1 MEPKQLKE
9 LLTST
14 EQISK
19 YQPQEAKITSFPNI
33 SETTVA
39 VIKYAVDNTI
49 KQKLLTAPQILIKDA
64 TTIIGEILS
73 AYCGA
78 TSDGTHSGVVAECV
92 ALMTH
97 KFSHMSIHEI
107 REAFRLAAINE
118 IDVDLTAYKGVATVF
133 VFGQV
138 MSKYDAIRKPVA
150 YKVLRESNDESHIR
164 QHNDLVKKE
173 EFSKMILNWFEESKK
188 TKGRNIKGVNDIPF
202 YYYDALAEDGV
213 ITVDIETKRL
223 YLEKALILIKNK
235 FDVMSLKKQD
245 RVYLQQIDE
254 LGTIAAYR
262 SMSRETQS
270 EITSLAKRQYLY
282 DLFTNTNDEL

>member
-1 MEPKQLKE
+1 
-9 LLTST
+9 
-14 EQISK
+14 
-19 YQPQEAKITSFPNI
+19 
-33 SETTVA
+33 
-39 VIKYAVDNTI
+39 
-49 KQKLLTAPQILIKDA
+49 
-64 TTIIGEILS
+64 
-73 AYCGA
+73 
-78 TSDGTHSGVVAECV
+78 
-92 ALMTH
+92 
-97 KFSHMSIHEI
+97 
-107 REAFRLAAINE
+107 
-118 IDVDLTAYKGVATVF
+118 
-133 VFGQV
+133 
-138 MSKYDAIRKPVA
+138 
-150 YKVLRESNDESHIR
+150 
-164 QHNDLVKKE
+164 
-173 EFSKMILNWFEESKK
+173 MILNWFEESKI

-254 LGTIAAYR
+254 LGAIAAYR